1 MAEDYDGNLSTY
13 KAQLQQVEA
22 ALTSDPDNEE
32 LLKLKQDLQE
42 VIDLTCDLITATPES
57 VQQAETSVIPLQ
69 KWNVGDRCLAMYDED
84 GLLYPSNIDEIHENG
99 TVTVTFDGYGNSEIV
114 KINKLRE
121 LVESKGEKRTSE
133 EAGLE
138 TDGKPKSKKELLE
151 QQKEYKK
158 RKQQK
163 KAERLKQ
170 MEQAHEKAK
179 NNWLDFNS
187 KAFNKNKRGYVKKS
201 IFASPDES
209 TGKVGVGTCNKG
221 GKPMTKFQK
230 QKYQVPAKK

>member
-13 KAQLQQVEA
+13 KAQLHQVEA
-22 ALTSDPDNEE
+22 ALTSDADNEE

-42 VIDLTCDLITATPES
+42 VIDLTLDLIKAAPE
-57 VQQAETSVIPLQ
+57 VTQEEDSVIPLQ
-69 KWNVGDRCLAMYDED
+69 KWNIGDRCLAMYEED
-84 GLLYPSNIDEIHENG
+84 GLLYPSTIDEIHDNG

-114 KINKLRE
+114 KTSKLRE
-121 LVESKGEKRTSE
+121 LEEPKGEKRTSE

-138 TDGKPKSKKELLE
+138 TDSKPKSKKELLE

-170 MEQAHEKAK
+170 MEQAHEKSK

-187 KAFNKNKRGYVKKS
+187 KAFNKNKKGYVKKS

-230 QKYQVPAKK
+230 QKYQVPSKK